1 MINRDRDFLPVDTHQ
16 LGDMSGNLYKSL
28 TIIGKRANQLTR
40 ELKDEL
46 TQKLAEFAP
55 AYDNLEEVME
65 NKEQIE
71 ISRFYE
77 KKPKPTQVALEE
89 FMDEQVYFKDPHEAL
104 DQEMNEFRAAEK
116 EASGK

>member
-1 MINRDRDFLPVDTHQ
+1 MRDNDFLPIDTRKFAEY
-16 LGDMSGNLYKSL
+16 SGNLYRSL
-28 TIIGKRANQLTR
+28 MLVTKRANQLTL
-40 ELKDEL
+40 EVKDEL

-77 KKPKPTQVALEE
+77 RKPKSTQIALEE
-89 FMDEQVYFKDPHEAL
+89 FMEEKVYWKDPNTGETF
-104 DQEMNEFRAAEK
+104 EGSSEE
-116 EASGK
+116 

>member
-1 MINRDRDFLPVDTHQ
+1 MRNNDFLPIDTLKLND
-16 LGDMSGNLYKSL
+16 LGNNIYRSI
-28 TIIGKRANQLTR
+28 TVAGKRANQITLDI
-40 ELKDEL
+40 KDEL

-77 KKPKPTQVALEE
+77 RKPKSTQVALEE
-89 FMDEQVYFKDPHEAL
+89 FMDEKVFWRDPHG
-104 DQEMNEFRAAEK
+104 DI
-116 EASGK
+116 

>member
-1 MINRDRDFLPVDTHQ
+1 MRDNSFLPVDT
-16 LGDMSGNLYKSL
+16 LDLAEKGGNIYRA
-28 TIIGKRANQLTR
+28 IIVTGKRANQQTLQIK
-40 ELKDEL
+40 EEL

-77 KKPKPTQVALEE
+77 RKPKPTQVALEE
-89 FMDEQVYFKDPHEAL
+89 FMDDQVYWRDPHDMEEL
-104 DQEMNEFRAAEK
+104 N
-116 EASGK
+116 

>member
-1 MINRDRDFLPVDTHQ
+1 MKDKFLPVDVQ
-16 LGDMSGNLYKSL
+16 NIGDLSGNLYKSL
-28 TIIGKRANQLTR
+28 VIIGKRANQITIDVK
-40 ELKDEL
+40 EEL

-77 KKPKPTQVALEE
+77 RKPKPTQVALEQFE
-89 FMDEQVYFKDPHEAL
+89 DEEVYFRDPHDSTL
-104 DQEMNEFRAAEK
+104 
-116 EASGK
+116 

>member
-1 MINRDRDFLPVDTHQ
+1 MKEKPFLPVDTKAFGN
-16 LGDMSGNLYKSL
+16 LSGNLYRSI
-28 TIIGKRANQLTR
+28 TIAGRRANQVTLDI
-40 ELKDEL
+40 KDEL

-71 ISRFYE
+71 ISRHYE

-89 FMDEQVYFKDPHEAL
+89 FIHEEVYYRDP
-104 DQEMNEFRAAEK
+104 NESEF
-116 EASGK
+116 

>member
-1 MINRDRDFLPVDTHQ
+1 MITKDRDFLPVNTHY
-16 LGDMSGNLYKSL
+16 LGDSAGNIYKSL
-28 TIIGKRANQLTR
+28 IIVSRRANQQTR

-77 KKPKPTQVALEE
+77 RKPKPTQVALEE
-89 FMDEQVYFKDPHEAL
+89 FLEGKVYFKDPHAAADWLEANNG
-104 DQEMNEFRAAEK
+104 DEEK
-116 EASGK
+116 EA

>member
-1 MINRDRDFLPVDTHQ
+1 MSDMITKDRDFLPVDTHK
-16 LGDMSGNLYKSL
+16 LGDASGNIYKSL
-28 TIIGKRANQLTR
+28 IVISKRANQLTI

-77 KKPKPTQVALEE
+77 RKPKPTQVALEE
-89 FMDEQVYFKDPHEAL
+89 FGEEKVFFRDPYE
-104 DQEMNEFRAAEK
+104 EIEE
-116 EASGK
+116 EGE

>member
-1 MINRDRDFLPVDTHQ
+1 MKDKFLPVDVRN
-16 LGDMSGNLYKSL
+16 LGNISGNLYKSL
-28 TIIGKRANQLTR
+28 VIIGKRSNQITIDVK
-40 ELKDEL
+40 EEL

-77 KKPKPTQVALEE
+77 RKPKSTQIALEQFE
-89 FMDEQVYFKDPHEAL
+89 TVQFETQ
-104 DQEMNEFRAAEK
+104 
-116 EASGK
+116 

>member
-1 MINRDRDFLPVDTHQ
+1 MKDFIPVDVPKVGQ
-16 LGDMSGNLYKSL
+16 ISGNLYRSL
-28 TIIGKRANQLTR
+28 IIVGKRANQITLDI
-40 ELKDEL
+40 KDEL

-77 KKPKPTQVALEE
+77 RKPKPTQVALEE
-89 FMDEQVYFKDPHEAL
+89 FLAGEIYYRDPHDYE
-104 DQEMNEFRAAEK
+104 DQ
-116 EASGK
+116 

>member
-1 MINRDRDFLPVDTHQ
+1 MKDSFLPVDTRK
-16 LGDMSGNLYKSL
+16 LGELSGNIYRSL
-28 TIIGKRANQLTR
+28 VIVGKRSNQLTSD
-40 ELKDEL
+40 LKEEL

-77 KKPKPTQVALEE
+77 RKPKTTQVALEYFFE
-89 FMDEQVYFKDPHEAL
+89 GDVYYRDPHENDL
-104 DQEMNEFRAAEK
+104 
-116 EASGK
+116 

>member
-1 MINRDRDFLPVDTHQ
+1 MSKSFLPIDVQNIAD
-16 LGDMSGNLYKSL
+16 LSGNVYRSL
-28 TIIGKRANQLTR
+28 VIVGKRANQITVG
-40 ELKDEL
+40 LKEEL

-77 KKPKPTQVALEE
+77 RKPKATQTALEE
-89 FMDEQVYFKDPHEAL
+89 FEAGQIYYRDPHEGTL
-104 DQEMNEFRAAEK
+104 
-116 EASGK
+116 

>member
-1 MINRDRDFLPVDTHQ
+1 MITNDRDFLPVDTRK
-16 LGDMSGNLYKSL
+16 LGDHSGNIYKSL
-28 TIIGKRANQLTR
+28 VVVGKRANQITR
-40 ELKDEL
+40 DLKDEL

-77 KKPKPTQVALEE
+77 RKPKPTQVALEQ
-89 FMDEQVYFKDPHEAL
+89 FMDEKVYFKDPHDFEEL
-104 DQEMNEFRAAEK
+104 EEDGETSEK
-116 EASGK
+116 

>member
-1 MINRDRDFLPVDTHQ
+1 MKDKFLPVDVRNI
-16 LGDMSGNLYKSL
+16 GDLSGNLYKSL
-28 TIIGKRANQLTR
+28 VIIGKRSNQITIDVK
-40 ELKDEL
+40 EEL

-77 KKPKPTQVALEE
+77 RKPKSTQIALELFE
-89 FMDEQVYFKDPHEAL
+89 DDGIYFKDPHENTL
-104 DQEMNEFRAAEK
+104 
-116 EASGK
+116 

>member
-1 MINRDRDFLPVDTHQ
+1 MKDFIPVDVPEV
-16 LGDMSGNLYKSL
+16 GAKSGNLYRSL
-28 TIIGKRANQLTR
+28 IIVGKRANQITLDI
-40 ELKDEL
+40 KDEL

-77 KKPKPTQVALEE
+77 RKPKSTQVALEE
-89 FMDEQVYFKDPHEAL
+89 FLDGEIYYRDPH
-104 DQEMNEFRAAEK
+104 DYQD
-116 EASGK
+116 

>member
-1 MINRDRDFLPVDTHQ
+1 MKEEYFLPVDMQ
-16 LGDMSGNLYKSL
+16 KVGDLSGNVYKS
-28 TIIGKRANQLTR
+28 IMIMGKRANQITIDIK
-40 ELKDEL
+40 EEL

-77 KKPKPTQVALEE
+77 KKPKPTQLGLEE
-89 FMDEQVYFKDPHEAL
+89 FLDGEVYFRDPYDEQI
-104 DQEMNEFRAAEK
+104 
-116 EASGK
+116 

>member
-1 MINRDRDFLPVDTHQ
+1 MKDSFVPVDTRKVGD
-16 LGDMSGNLYKSL
+16 LGGNIYRALV
-28 TIIGKRANQLTR
+28 IIGKRSNQLTLD
-40 ELKDEL
+40 LKEEL

-77 KKPKPTQVALEE
+77 RKPKPTQVALEQ
-89 FMDEQVYFKDPHEAL
+89 FLDEEVYIRDPHEFE
-104 DQEMNEFRAAEK
+104 DMQ
-116 EASGK
+116 